1 MKIIFLK
8 DVPKL
13 GKKDEVK
20 NMNDGYVRNFLL
32 PQKLV
37 EEATPRAMQK
47 LQERLNNKATEK
59 AFVNARLE
67 TIYKNLS
74 GKTVDIS
81 ALANDKDVLFKA
93 ITVKDVLPLF
103 EKSCGLD
110 LEENYFNDVHIKTVG
125 EHKLK
130 AQIGDKTANLTLIVK
145 AK

>member
-13 GKKDEVK
+13 GKKDELK

-37 EEATPRAMQK
+37 EEATPKAMQK

-81 ALANDKDVLFKA
+81 ALANEKGVLFKA
-93 ITVKDVLPLF
+93 ITVKDILPLF

-110 LEENYFNDVHIKTVG
+110 LEESYFNDVHIKTVG

-130 AQIGDKTANLTLIVK
+130 AQIGDKTANVTLVVT